1 MYKIE
6 KCCGQRPHV
15 AVMAAAGGG
24 FAVQV
29 DCLKCGAVL
38 KVEGG
43 EELPLDDVMAVVA
56 KEWNGAQKK
65 AVFPFAIF
73 KAKINGAEARN

>member
-15 AVMAAAGGG
+15 AVMATDGGG

-43 EELPLDDVMAVVA
+43 EELSLDDVMAVVA

-65 AVFPFAIF
+65 AVFPFTIF
-73 KAKINGAEARN
+73 KAKLNGAEARN